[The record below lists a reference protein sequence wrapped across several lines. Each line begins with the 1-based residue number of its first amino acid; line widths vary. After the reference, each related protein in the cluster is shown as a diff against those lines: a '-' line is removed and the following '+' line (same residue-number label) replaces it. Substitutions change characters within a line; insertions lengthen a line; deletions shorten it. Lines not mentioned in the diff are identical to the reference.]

1 MPSVRWAWI
10 GRLEVGAGLKRT
22 GEEEED
28 DGITTEASLQD
39 KEIRMLSA
47 QGRTRED
54 KIIR

>member
-1 MPSVRWAWI
+1 MPSVRWAWM